1 MFESTQAAREFA
13 FDVADA
19 LSDELDRYLVRPSF
33 DGASLYF
40 DDGEG
45 RARGALNKRG
55 YRVREGTIDEDEEVG
70 EWEQKLVVLGR

>member
-1 MFESTQAAREFA
+1 MFESKEAAREFA

-19 LSDELDRYLVRPSF
+19 LDGDLDRYLVRPSF
-33 DGASLYF
+33 DGANLYF

-70 EWEQKLVVLGR
+70 DFEQKLVVLGR

>member
-1 MFESTQAAREFA
+1 MFESEQAAREFA

-40 DDGEG
+40 DAGEG
-45 RARGALNKRG
+45 RARGALDGRG
-55 YRVREGTIDEDEEVG
+55 YRVREGTIDEDEAVG
-70 EWEQKLVVLGR
+70 DWERKLVVLGR